1 MISVTWTT
9 PATLGAVCS
18 ASETSEDEKGVH
30 EATMPAAF
38 GALVC
43 GNKIQGVWPPILG
56 DKTVSRH

>member
-18 ASETSEDEKGVH
+18 ASETLDDENGVH
-30 EATMPAAF
+30 EDIMSAAF

-43 GNKIQGVWPPILG
+43 GNKI
-56 DKTVSRH
+56 